1 MRRFIMLA
9 MLALVLYNVPVSVSA
24 NEEVKKQMEDIL
36 EDKEQ
41 EEKSDLTKVKKE
53 LQAFLKEHQDAK
65 TDSVSEDDKSS
76 LGNEKYKYDR
86 AYCVQSVE
94 MFMVTEYYKHN
105 KKMDDLIFDDYKW
118 HVPYVASNGQE
129 GVAVLIEDGNKFE
142 WVSET
147 DNETRE
153 VIIPEEEQIISI
165 VKKHLDTKNTIKDVK
180 YLYHDLYHLNM
191 VYIKCDKESY
201 IIPYAEFPEM
211 INAEAGKV
219 KLKNGQLYSIEDFM
233 ETMNTL
239 FDEQNWKNIGE
250 DEVGAGLPYRQPHTM
265 RIVVV
270 TVCLMVVITLF
281 VVHKYRKQNRNED
294 RVLS

>member
-76 LGNEKYKYDR
+76 LGNEKYEYDR
-86 AYCVQSVE
+86 AYCVQPVE